1 MDIRRKLEN
10 HYRRWNIRF
19 DEEEQFRQLQNRVR
33 SVLASTI
40 GKYIAENTRI
50 DKEFA
55 VILGEDVG
63 VPEYVTVPSSAMRSL
78 EFVEGRRKKA
88 FGGTRVCEAIDDS
101 RDLEELVTAL
111 QVVFFILE
119 KYEYKIVSINALVE
133 RLRKITGLTPLLEF
147 RIARRGKSVT
157 IYPAGMKVLDD
168 GTVNDVLG
176 WLSSYPEVAKPFEQA
191 LGIYMKGDK
200 NNYRNLFDNLR
211 FALEQLLKQ
220 VLRNKKSLENQQ
232 NELLAWIKARSVHQQ
247 VANMYHQLLFGPYST
262 YQNEAVK
269 HGEQYSEKE
278 AEFMIYLTGTFMRL
292 LLQLSE
298 TNNS

>member
-1 MDIRRKLEN
+1 MGIRRKLEN

-19 DEEEQFRQLQNRVR
+19 GEDEQFRQLQNRVR
-33 SVLASTI
+33 SVLANTI
-40 GKYIAENTRI
+40 GQYIVENIRI

-63 VPEYVTVPSSAMRSL
+63 VPEYVTVSSAEMRAL
-78 EFVEGRRKKA
+78 QLKKA
-88 FGGTRVCEAIDDS
+88 FGGTRVCEAINDS
-101 RDLEELVTAL
+101 RDLEELVTVL
-111 QVVFFILE
+111 QVVFLILE
-119 KYEYKIVSINALVE
+119 KHEYKIASINALVK
-133 RLRKITGLTPLLEF
+133 RLRKIAGLTPLLEF

-157 IYPAGMKVLDD
+157 IYPAGAKVLDD
-168 GTVNDVLG
+168 ATVNDVLG

-191 LGIYMKGDK
+191 LEIYMKGDK
-200 NNYRNLFDNLR
+200 ENYRNLFDNLR

-220 VLRNKKSLENQQ
+220 VLGNKKSLEKQQ
-232 NELLAWIKARSVHQQ
+232 NALLAWIKDRSVHQQ
-247 VANMYHQLLFGPYST
+247 VVNMYCQLLFGPYST

>member
-1 MDIRRKLEN
+1 MDIRRRLES
-10 HYRRWNIRF
+10 HYRRWNINF
-19 DEEEQFRQLQNRVR
+19 DEEEQFWQLQNRVR
-33 SVLASTI
+33 SVLDNTI
-40 GKYIAENTRI
+40 GKSIAENTHI

-55 VILGEDVG
+55 ETLGEDIG
-63 VPEYVTVPSSAMRSL
+63 VSDYTTRPSSMMRAV
-78 EFVEGRRKKA
+78 EEVEGRRKRA
-88 FGGTRVCEAIDDS
+88 FDATRVCEAVDQS
-101 RDLEELVTAL
+101 KELEELVTVL
-111 QVVFFILE
+111 QVVFLLLE
-119 KYEYKIVSINALVE
+119 KHEYKISSINALVE

-157 IYPAGMKVLDD
+157 IYPAGVKVLDD

-247 VANMYHQLLFGPYST
+247 VANMYCQLLFGPYST